1 MDSVDLSQSK
11 PGDTCHY
18 RNGGTGVI
26 ESWRWGIRSNQWF
39 WQDAFGQIFEQNGRI
54 AGQALPT
61 PVDIVRVTPAV
72 RYAGDLESATQ

>member
-18 RNGGTGVI
+18 RNGSTGVI
-26 ESWRWGIRSNQWF
+26 ESWRWGIRSNRWF

-54 AGQALPT
+54 AGEAHPT
-61 PVDIVRVTPAV
+61 SMDIVRVTPAA
-72 RYAGDLESATQ
+72 RATGDTESTPQ